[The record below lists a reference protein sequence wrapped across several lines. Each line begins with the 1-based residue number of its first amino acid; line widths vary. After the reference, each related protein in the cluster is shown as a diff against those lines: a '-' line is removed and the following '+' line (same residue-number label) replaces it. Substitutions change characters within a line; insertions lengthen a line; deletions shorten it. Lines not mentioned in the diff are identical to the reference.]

1 MKAIGF
7 DLGSTLIKYEN
18 VPQSWKSL
26 YKEALKDVLI
36 SCDCIP
42 NNNMIGIGEEILSKY
57 NTRMNYREVEVS
69 SNQIFSE
76 MLEAWNLNKDSYL
89 NKIKNVF
96 YSYFQRT
103 SRLYDDTVITLET
116 LKKQG
121 VRIGILTDV
130 PYGMDR
136 DYVLNDI
143 EAFKRY
149 IDVLLT
155 SVDVGFRKPNKQGYS
170 DLLNNLDVAAN
181 EMVFVGDEQKD
192 ILGANSIG
200 IYSVLINR
208 TSTIKEYGQRKM
220 ISSLKELMAI

>member
-143 EAFKRY
+143 EAFKGY

-208 TSTIKEYGQRKM
+208 TSTTKEYGQRKM
-220 ISSLKELMAI
+220 ISSLKELMEI

>member
-1 MKAIGF
+1 
-7 DLGSTLIKYEN
+7 
-18 VPQSWKSL
+18 L

-76 MLEAWNLNKDSYL
+76 MLEVWNLNKDSYL
-89 NKIKNVF
+89 NKIKKAF

-103 SRLYDDTVITLET
+103 SHLYDDTVITLEN

-143 EAFKRY
+143 EAFKGY

-192 ILGANSIG
+192 ILGANSMG

>member
-1 MKAIGF
+1 
-7 DLGSTLIKYEN
+7 
-18 VPQSWKSL
+18 
-26 YKEALKDVLI
+26 
-36 SCDCIP
+36 
-42 NNNMIGIGEEILSKY
+42 MIGIGEEILSKY

-89 NKIKNVF
+89 SKIKKAF

-103 SRLYDDTVITLET
+103 SHLYDDTVITLEN

-143 EAFKRY
+143 EAFKGY

-192 ILGANSIG
+192 ILGANSMG

>member
-143 EAFKRY
+143 EAFKEY

-208 TSTIKEYGQRKM
+208 TSTTKEYGQRKM
-220 ISSLKELMAI
+220 ISSLKELMEI

>member
-89 NKIKNVF
+89 NKIKKAF

-103 SRLYDDTVITLET
+103 SRLYDDTVITLEN

-143 EAFKRY
+143 ETFKEY

>member
-89 NKIKNVF
+89 NKIKKAF

-143 EAFKRY
+143 EAFKGY

-192 ILGANSIG
+192 ILGANSMG

>member
-89 NKIKNVF
+89 NKIKKAF

-103 SRLYDDTVITLET
+103 SHLYDDTVITLEN

-143 EAFKRY
+143 EAFKGY

-208 TSTIKEYGQRKM
+208 TSTTKEYGQRKM
-220 ISSLKELMAI
+220 ISSLKELMEI

>member
-7 DLGSTLIKYEN
+7 DLGSTLIKYED

-36 SCDCIP
+36 SCDRIP
-42 NNNMIGIGEEILSKY
+42 NSNMIGTGEEILSKY

-76 MLEAWNLNKDSYL
+76 MLEAWDLNKDKYL
-89 NKIKNVF
+89 NKIKKAF

-103 SRLYDDTVITLET
+103 SHLYDDTIITLET

-130 PYGMDR
+130 PYGMDK
-136 DYVLNDI
+136 DYVLTDI
-143 EAFKRY
+143 EAFKGY

-170 DLLNNLDVAAN
+170 DLLNNLDVTAD
-181 EMVFVGDEQKD
+181 ETVFVGDEQKD

-208 TSTIKEYGQRKM
+208 QSTIKEYGQRKM
-220 ISSLKELMAI
+220 INSLMELMAI